1 MAFDRAVLYEN
12 DVVLLI
18 IVHSTKKSYNSF
30 LKKAFV
36 ISDSLFQSNENV
48 QNIHWSSHENMLIF
62 EAKGYFK
69 NPWYC
74 ILEESLFFLLALKW
88 NLMFREKPTH
98 ILP

>member
-48 QNIHWSSHENMLIF
+48 QNIH
-62 EAKGYFK
+62 
-69 NPWYC
+69 
-74 ILEESLFFLLALKW
+74 
-88 NLMFREKPTH
+88 
-98 ILP
+98 